1 MKIQMNR
8 KLFRRKKKKII
19 NKTVKKIRMM
29 NRFMMK
35 MKSNMSN
42 KNMNKMVMLKMKN
55 KLKIKSLI
63 LSMDWIKYKK
73 KMIKNKME

>member
-1 MKIQMNR
+1 
-8 KLFRRKKKKII
+8 
-19 NKTVKKIRMM
+19 
-29 NRFMMK
+29 
-35 MKSNMSN
+35 
-42 KNMNKMVMLKMKN
+42 MNKMVMLKMKN

>member
-1 MKIQMNR
+1 MMKIQMNR

-35 MKSNMSN
+35 MKSIYY
-42 KNMNKMVMLKMKN
+42 KF
-55 KLKIKSLI
+55 IKRRRLI
-63 LSMDWIKYKK
+63 D
-73 KMIKNKME
+73 